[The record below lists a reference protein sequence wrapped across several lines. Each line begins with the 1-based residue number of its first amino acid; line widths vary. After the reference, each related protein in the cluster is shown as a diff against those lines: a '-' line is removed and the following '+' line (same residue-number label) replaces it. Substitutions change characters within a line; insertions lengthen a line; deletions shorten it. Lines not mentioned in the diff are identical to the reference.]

1 MAYSEPFSPFVPV
14 VTNGDLSTKQNLAVV
29 LNGSGTLDVA
39 GAGVFILGILIDD
52 PASGKT
58 GSVQTYG
65 TAKVKAGAAV
75 TVGDY
80 VKTDGSGQA
89 ITASSTNKSFG
100 VALATASGANS
111 LIPVRLHT
119 PGLLAP

>member
-1 MAYSEPFSPFVPV
+1 MAAAEPFNPFLAKA
-14 VTNGDLSTKQNLAVV
+14 TNGDLSTKQNLAVV

-58 GSVQTYG
+58 GTVQTWG
-65 TAKVKAGAAV
+65 TAKVVAGAAV

-80 VKTDGSGQA
+80 VKTNGSGQA
-89 ITASSTNKSFG
+89 ITASSTNKCFG
-100 VALATASGANS
+100 QALASASGANS
-111 LIPVRLHT
+111 KIPVRLLT
-119 PGLLAP
+119 PGFIAP